1 MVVFDRKCVF
11 DVGGQRRR
19 AFFPVMTDIR
29 VHYKVLAAKAEKG
42 VQVNGA
48 AFQE

>member
-29 VHYKVLAAKAEKG
+29 VHYKLLAAKAAK
-42 VQVNGA
+42 V
-48 AFQE
+48 FR